1 MANPY
6 LDVVCW
12 LIGRHGLQQLFFLHQ
27 LRLQQLD
34 VVLVLVDLRE
44 GLLQVAD
51 LTVDILIEFVQ
62 GFDHMPVFV
71 VQVLLA
77 RQFSPEVHLQT
88 RGGDFRK
95 KKRFVY
101 ESSDRV
107 THLQTAEM
115 KVRA

>member
-12 LIGRHGLQQLFFLHQ
+12 LVGRHGLQQLLFLHQ

-34 VVLVLVDLRE
+34 VVLVFVDLRE
-44 GLLQVAD
+44 CLLQVAD
-51 LTVDILIEFVQ
+51 LAAHILVEFVQ

-77 RQFSPEVHLQT
+77 RQFSPEMHLET
-88 RGGDFRK
+88 SGGDVREK
-95 KKRFVY
+95 KIVY
-101 ESSDRV
+101 ETSDRA
-107 THLQTAEM
+107 THLQIAEM
-115 KVRA
+115 KVRV